1 MLNEYIEF
9 DQYTKDLQ
17 TSRRFGNTFA
27 DGEFVGYERAV
38 LVLVRGFLYGH
49 NPEDT
54 DNSKAL
60 IKEGEALS
68 REENDKLLRCTTRF
82 VQAWLGKWRKEW
94 QLKLARNEGTITKD
108 TPIEV
113 LKWEEP
119 QKVLTEVERSGQNW
133 KEIDTCL
140 GKVFVELPAS
150 EETLGKERTEKIL
163 DACQKAFP
171 KVCISCCEP
180 LDRRRAEIKAFHN
193 PQEPFDS
200 NPQEP
205 FNSRDNSEARAEYLK
220 GADGETPN
228 SIARL
233 LCDVRKEVEEGKS
246 EKKEKKLKA
255 VDNLINSLSSRFRGL
270 SKSMMFT
277 DFKETGDNTLKTLYM
292 EKIVQRARQIGPLK
306 NYALHQG
313 KPADPLENVRLCYL
327 DHTIDIKPESAGGQF
342 IFRTLAA
349 YLKAQK
355 EQEGPVASDYQVVN
369 ISDLKN
375 WGGTKKYSKKGV
387 RDFELPQFLS
397 FLRYE
402 ENGQKY
408 LLFETEIVNKN
419 TKKIK
424 VCKKWIDKYGFTLVE
439 RQDDEFSYMDYLDE
453 GRVAEG
459 RTGSFIRR
467 DKIELAPLGKKLT
480 PIENLKEE
488 LKQFFDGA
496 PESLEDLSVK
506 HCTKCNQNR
515 LTKRD
520 SCSTCR
526 EKYKSIKYC
535 AGCKRN
541 IFTDSDSCS
550 ICGEKLQNSTVN
562 EFGFDPYTLLDDY
575 IKAVTNVKNMKSL
588 KKQIQRDYKVI
599 EKCSLVQVCPGD
611 TVSFKTANCNLLSKK
626 DKYTVKGG
634 QSRNYLEVESQS
646 KKNAIKVIFE
656 LEFLPDGNL
665 KLHKGEETILL
676 QPIN

>member
-38 LVLVRGFLYGH
+38 LILARGFLYGH

-94 QLKLARNEGTITKD
+94 QLKLVRNEGPITKD
-108 TPIEV
+108 TPIED

-119 QKVLTEVERSGQNW
+119 QNVLTEVERSGQNW
-133 KEIDTCL
+133 KAIDTCL

-163 DACQKAFP
+163 DACQTAFP

-205 FNSRDNSEARAEYLK
+205 FSSRDNSNARAAYLK
-220 GADGETPN
+220 GADGENAPN

-233 LCDVRKEVEEGKS
+233 LCDVREEVEKGKS

-306 NYALHQG
+306 NYVLHQE
-313 KPADPLENVRLCYL
+313 KPADPLENVRLCHQ
-327 DHTIDIKPESAGGQF
+327 DREITIDPAKAGGQF
-342 IFRTLAA
+342 IMRTLAA

-355 EQEGPVASDYQVVN
+355 EQEGPVVSDYQVVN

-375 WGGTKKYSKKGV
+375 WGNTKKYSKKIPHEN
-387 RDFELPQFLS
+387 RSIYLELPKFLAL
-397 FLRYE
+397 LRYE
-402 ENGQKY
+402 EDGEKY
-408 LLFETEIVNKN
+408 LLFESEIVSKN
-419 TKKIK
+419 IKKIK

-439 RQDDEFSYMDYLDE
+439 RQDNKFSYMDYLDE
-453 GRVAEG
+453 GRVAGG

-467 DKIELAPLGKKLT
+467 DKKELAPLGKKLT
-480 PIENLKEE
+480 PIENLK
-488 LKQFFDGA
+488 
-496 PESLEDLSVK
+496 
-506 HCTKCNQNR
+506 
-515 LTKRD
+515 
-520 SCSTCR
+520 
-526 EKYKSIKYC
+526 
-535 AGCKRN
+535 
-541 IFTDSDSCS
+541 
-550 ICGEKLQNSTVN
+550 
-562 EFGFDPYTLLDDY
+562 
-575 IKAVTNVKNMKSL
+575 
-588 KKQIQRDYKVI
+588 
-599 EKCSLVQVCPGD
+599 
-611 TVSFKTANCNLLSKK
+611 
-626 DKYTVKGG
+626 
-634 QSRNYLEVESQS
+634 
-646 KKNAIKVIFE
+646 
-656 LEFLPDGNL
+656 
-665 KLHKGEETILL
+665 
-676 QPIN
+676 